1 MNSKAIS
8 LILLIVIT
16 VIFITHPRSQAI
28 AQGISIC
35 GQCRFIRYENPPGI
49 GWSYYVC
56 TTSDN
61 HLLAISGL
69 PSDGYYLISNAVI
82 DWSPIVLPDKT
93 RIEGRIT
100 SWSYYEGVE
109 SCKPFQIPTSTPTPI
124 PGSGYAQN
132 MPEIVC
138 GQLSVGSDGLHYY
151 ITFMPST
158 ETQSWWIDPIAFPEW
173 WNLDIESLDGS
184 FVRIYNPQFD
194 PDGAATYGY
203 PNQKLLIGF
212 SAIGLAQSCTP
223 TTVCGEWSY
232 GSDVAWGF
240 KPWDSSDFWL
250 VDVVTPPTSDMGSLV
265 GHSVVL
271 YDPTFSLDPSYPLVI
286 ATRAKVVNNCSPTP
300 RDTVAPP
307 HVEITNFTLADTLT
321 DFPQFQESVILKP
334 NTLWIQVTN
343 TGQTP
348 FNPLSDGG
356 KYIVQVILK
365 RTGIGKV
372 EEYDYASGQS
382 GLTPLGG
389 LEPGES
395 VVVHISDLF
404 FFTPVDNAELEVF
417 FSPDPSLGMEG
428 SILSKP
434 ITIRDHPDTFLRCA
448 GTMAQSIIKVAKVAL
463 PQYRAALSSTDLAV
477 RIVKCN
483 FNGGCV
489 AKETAKWLFG
499 LVVGSIQ
506 DVGQVL
512 TIGADA
518 LWAMSE
524 NGPPPCIK
532 LTDWLNAYLHEAI
545 RNKLNVNG
553 VAAESP
559 VYPLVINEA
568 GQQAGFLENGQI
580 VEEIPGS
587 KVVAIG
593 EQKFILYPGNGLS
606 QLSIAGYAEGKM
618 NLYATYTQEPGQGIS
633 VRYHEVTITPGMKA
647 TLDSSDL
654 HYMLKIDTNGDGS
667 VDQTLPPNEVL
678 TLTESGVSPL
688 QPIGTPTVTAVPTIP
703 PAEKPL
709 PQQPK
714 GICGGVLG
722 LLALPILLIL
732 IQHRRS

>member
-1 MNSKAIS
+1 MKSKAIP

-49 GWSYYVC
+49 GWAYYIC

-61 HLLAISGL
+61 HVLAIGGL
-69 PSDGYYLISNAVI
+69 PSDGYYQISNAVI
-82 DWSPIVLPDKT
+82 DWTPITLPDKT

-100 SWSYYEGVE
+100 SWSNYEKVDF
-109 SCKPFQIPTSTPTPI
+109 CRPFQSPTSTPTLVPILTPTLTRGMLTFQRYVNVHANMGWQDTGIFVARGDEVSIQYVSGRWTYWLGQVPYLDASGDSGYICANYMRSSECVEPAPDFPIGALIGRIGTHLLKIGNALSFASDEEGYLLLRINDGDNGLYDNAGILTVQVTLHCLTSICGSPPSFNPTPI
-124 PGSGYAQN
+124 P
-132 MPEIVC
+132 I
-138 GQLSVGSDGLHYY
+138 
-151 ITFMPST
+151 
-158 ETQSWWIDPIAFPEW
+158 
-173 WNLDIESLDGS
+173 
-184 FVRIYNPQFD
+184 
-194 PDGAATYGY
+194 
-203 PNQKLLIGF
+203 
-212 SAIGLAQSCTP
+212 P
-223 TTVCGEWSY
+223 T
-232 GSDVAWGF
+232 
-240 KPWDSSDFWL
+240 L
-250 VDVVTPPTSDMGSLV
+250 
-265 GHSVVL
+265 
-271 YDPTFSLDPSYPLVI
+271 
-286 ATRAKVVNNCSPTP
+286 
-300 RDTVAPP
+300 APP
-307 HVEITNFTLADTLT
+307 DIKITNFTLADTLR
-321 DFPQFQESVILKP
+321 DFSQFQEPVILKP
-334 NTLWIQVTN
+334 NTLWIQITN

-348 FNPLSDGG
+348 FNPPSDGG
-356 KYIVQVILK
+356 KYIVQVVLK

-404 FFTPVDNAELEVF
+404 FFTSVDNAELEVF
-417 FSPDPSLGMEG
+417 FSPDPSLGMKD
-428 SILSKP
+428 SILFKP

-448 GTMAQSIIKVAKVAL
+448 GTMAQSVIKVAKVAL

-499 LVVGSIQ
+499 LVIGSIQ

-568 GQQAGFLENGQI
+568 GQRAGFLENGQI

-587 KVVAIG
+587 KVVVIG
-593 EQKFILYPGNGLS
+593 EQKFILYPGNGSS

-667 VDQTLPPNEVL
+667 IDQTLPPNEVL

-688 QPIGTPTVTAVPTIP
+688 QPIGTPTATLVPTIP

-709 PQQPK
+709 PQQPT
-714 GICGGVLG
+714 GICGGVFG

-732 IQHRRS
+732 IQHRKS